1 MTCPTNGSESQF
13 FAVQILDSLV
23 NPRCFLL
30 TGKKGGC
37 VEGAACSSSR
47 LCSSTIA
54 SASIVVWAIASS
66 ARILAWGM
74 RRIRLL
80 SPSML

>member
-13 FAVQILDSLV
+13 SSSSRFGFVGKSSLS
-23 NPRCFLL
+23 LID
-30 TGKKGGC
+30 GKKGC